1 MLSVNED
8 EDYFSSLVME
18 HRKDRFNRSPS
29 ISIHYAAVIVLLL
42 LQLEA

>member
-8 EDYFSSLVME
+8 EDYFSSLDLE
-18 HRKDRFNRSPS
+18 HGKDRSIRSPS